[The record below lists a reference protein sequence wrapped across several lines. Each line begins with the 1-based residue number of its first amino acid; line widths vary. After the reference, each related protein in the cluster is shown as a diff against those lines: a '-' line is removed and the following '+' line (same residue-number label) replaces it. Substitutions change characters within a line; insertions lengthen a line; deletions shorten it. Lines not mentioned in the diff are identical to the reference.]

1 MHKVRPVLYYT
12 LGSSVGLS
20 SSSSLSVDPSSLES
34 NKKIGRRQSQF
45 MRDFAFGQGAQDK
58 SSHIHT
64 KNHSSLVLFQTKDKD
79 RHRGELLMMAM
90 ATKLATISPGIPE
103 TPSNDCTV
111 FDLDKFIHGV
121 LNY

>member
-1 MHKVRPVLYYT
+1 
-12 LGSSVGLS
+12 
-20 SSSSLSVDPSSLES
+20 
-34 NKKIGRRQSQF
+34 

-90 ATKLATISPGIPE
+90 ATKLATISPRIPE

>member
-1 MHKVRPVLYYT
+1 
-12 LGSSVGLS
+12 
-20 SSSSLSVDPSSLES
+20 
-34 NKKIGRRQSQF
+34 

-90 ATKLATISPGIPE
+90 ATKLATISPGILE

-111 FDLDKFIHGV
+111 FDLDKFIHTWSP
-121 LNY
+121 

>member
-1 MHKVRPVLYYT
+1 
-12 LGSSVGLS
+12 
-20 SSSSLSVDPSSLES
+20 
-34 NKKIGRRQSQF
+34 

-90 ATKLATISPGIPE
+90 ATKLATISPGILK

-111 FDLDKFIHGV
+111 FDLDKFIYGV
-121 LNY
+121 LNYLDLNYCDPHNTVVYEKYLDYQDFDY

>member
-1 MHKVRPVLYYT
+1 
-12 LGSSVGLS
+12 
-20 SSSSLSVDPSSLES
+20 
-34 NKKIGRRQSQF
+34 

-90 ATKLATISPGIPE
+90 ATKLATISLGIPE
-103 TPSNDCTV
+103 TPSNNDCTV

>member
-1 MHKVRPVLYYT
+1 
-12 LGSSVGLS
+12 
-20 SSSSLSVDPSSLES
+20 
-34 NKKIGRRQSQF
+34 

-90 ATKLATISPGIPE
+90 ATKLATISPGIPK

-111 FDLDKFIHGV
+111 FDLDKFIRGV